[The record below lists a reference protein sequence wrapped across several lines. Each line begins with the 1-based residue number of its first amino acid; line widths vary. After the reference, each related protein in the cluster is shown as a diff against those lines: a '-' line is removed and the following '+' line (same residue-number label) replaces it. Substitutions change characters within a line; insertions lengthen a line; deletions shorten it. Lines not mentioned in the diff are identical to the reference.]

1 MSKNQ
6 FIASLKPGDTVNDI
20 FVLSEKTLSQKKDGN
35 NYLNLVLSDR
45 TGNLKAVV
53 WDNVDVIAPQMLPG
67 SHVQVTGLVSEYRGM
82 LQLVVRNAEK
92 SSPDFAPDP
101 TDFLPITTRNVNT
114 MFERLVQLTDTLNTP
129 WLQELFKRF
138 WADDGFVQQFKT
150 APAAKRMHH
159 AYLGGL
165 LEHTLS
171 MAILVDKIA
180 GHYTGID
187 RDMLMAGAILHD
199 IGKIREFEY
208 SSHIDY
214 TTEGRL
220 ISHIVIGVQMIDDKL
235 KRMQNV
241 PEDQAVLLKHLIVSH
256 HGVREFGSPEV
267 PKTIEAVLLNHIDE
281 IDSKVKGIR
290 EFMASEDPGTAWTS
304 YHKLLERQF
313 YKGNPENGILD
324 SGDKRQE

>member
-6 FIASLKPGDTVNDI
+6 FIASLKPGETVNDV
-20 FVLSEKTLSQKKDGN
+20 FVLSEKTMSQKKDGN
-35 NYLNLVLSDR
+35 SYLNLVLSDR

-53 WDNVDVIAPQMLPG
+53 WDNVEHIAAHMIPG
-67 SHVQVTGLVSEYRGM
+67 NHVQVTGLLSEYRGTP
-82 LQLVVRNAEK
+82 QLVVRSAEQCDPDF
-92 SSPDFAPDP
+92 SPDPA
-101 TDFLPITTRNVNT
+101 DFLPVTTRNINA
-114 MFERLVQLTDTLNTP
+114 MFDRLLQITDTLKTP

-138 WADDGFVQQFKT
+138 WADAQFVQQFKT
-150 APAAKRMHH
+150 APAAKKMHH

-180 GHYTGID
+180 GHYTGVD

-199 IGKIREFEY
+199 IGKVHEFEY

-214 TTEGRL
+214 TSEGRL
-220 ISHIVIGVQMIDDKL
+220 ISHIVIGVQMIDEKL
-235 KRMQNV
+235 KQMQDI
-241 PEDQAVLLKHLIVSH
+241 PQEQAVLLKHLVISH

-290 EFMASEDPGTAWTS
+290 EFMASEDPGAVWTS

-313 YKGNPENGILD
+313 YMGRQE
-324 SGDKRQE
+324 SGDRNQG